1 MAVVSVSLPDAMVA
15 QVDHVISEGGFT
27 GRSEVVRAAL
37 RDFFH
42 AHDAEGARRAN
53 ARRTATL
60 TVVYEEGAER
70 EVSEIRHR
78 FGRVVSSMMHSH
90 AGPQCVELYFL
101 AGSGTDVR
109 TFADRL
115 RAARPVLQVH
125 LAFTDA
131 TTAALPAAHE
141 HD

>member
-1 MAVVSVSLPDAMVA
+1 MSVSLPDAMVE
-15 QVDHVISEGGFT
+15 QVDHVIGEGGFT

-37 RDFFH
+37 RDFLH
-42 AHDAEGARRAN
+42 SHDAEGARRAN

-78 FGRVVSSMMHSH
+78 FGRVVASMMHAH

-101 AGSGTDVR
+101 AGSGNDVR
-109 TFADRL
+109 QFADRL

-131 TTAALPAAHE
+131 AAAATAAHADHE
-141 HD
+141 

>member
-1 MAVVSVSLPDAMVA
+1 MAVVSVSLPDAMVE
-15 QVDHVISEGGFT
+15 QVDHVIGEGGFT

-37 RDFFH
+37 RDFLH
-42 AHDAEGARRAN
+42 AHDEEAARRAN
-53 ARRTATL
+53 ARRSATL

-78 FGRVVSSMMHSH
+78 YGRVVASMMHSH
-90 AGPQCVELYFL
+90 AGAQCVELYFL
-101 AGSGTDVR
+101 AGAGNEVR
-109 TFADRL
+109 QFADRL

-131 TTAALPAAHE
+131 AVGAAHE
-141 HD
+141 HE